1 VRFVLLVLALAGCSD
16 RDRPAPP
23 SHEPLPQRRVIEPPT
38 TADMRPV
45 PPYAIRT
52 DSVGPYKLG
61 SPLLD
66 QVPSG
71 RRVRLEIPGILH
83 QSLIRADE
91 DAVLLG
97 GEPTLAGEQV
107 QSVAVV
113 GADIAR
119 TESGIHVG
127 STHDEIVRA
136 FGPSVD
142 ELDHAH
148 DPRLEVAP
156 GVRNMRFIFDD
167 EKTAVAIV
175 IVADSSH
182 PPRVAG
188 AGGPGAGSAQIG
200 PSPQPQR
207 PTCPRPTAVTEGAF
221 GACLTGT
228 GELVEIDDDIL
239 TVRAPDAERTLAT
252 PLRVPNL
259 VFAVPL
265 RNPIDGRDELMVVTR
280 VDEPQQRTW
289 SLAAY
294 RLEAKKWT
302 FAVDPATTLYTLSS
316 TETRWIGAD
325 LNDVDLYLELV
336 SRSDGIEVGG
346 LLTTRTAQ
354 KIRDVVV
361 ISPVVVARRRGKA
374 VPPETAGPGVDTTDS
389 IRNNPVVPK
398 P

>member
-1 VRFVLLVLALAGCSD
+1 MLVLALAGCSD

-23 SHEPLPQRRVIEPPT
+23 SHDPLPQRRVIEPPT
-38 TADMRPV
+38 TADMKPV

-71 RRVRLEIPGILH
+71 RRVRLEIPGLLH

-91 DAVLLG
+91 DAILLG

-136 FGPSVD
+136 FGPFVD

-148 DPRLEVAP
+148 DPRLAIAP

-167 EKTAVAIV
+167 DKTAVAIV
-175 IVADSSH
+175 IVADTSH

-188 AGGPGAGSAQIG
+188 ASAAGSATIG

-207 PTCPRPTAVTEGAF
+207 PTCPRPTAVTDGAF
-221 GACLTGT
+221 GACLTGA
-228 GELVEIDDDIL
+228 GELVEIDGDDI
-239 TVRAPDAERTLAT
+239 TVRAPDAERALAT
-252 PLRVPNL
+252 PLHVPNL
-259 VFAVPL
+259 QFAVPL
-265 RNPIDGRDELMVVTR
+265 RNPNDGRDELVVVTR

-289 SLAAY
+289 GLAAY
-294 RLEAKKWT
+294 RLEPKKWT
-302 FAVDPATTLYTLSS
+302 FAIDPQQSALYTLSS

-325 LNDVDLYLELV
+325 LNDVDLYLELQ

-361 ISPVVVARRRGKA
+361 ISPVVAARRRGKT
-374 VPPETAGPGVDTTDS
+374 VPPESGSPGVDTTDS
-389 IRNNPVVPK
+389 MRNNPVVPK